1 MRFKTRARTSI
12 RMGGVVAAAT
22 LVAVATS
29 SITTASASVPVVKI
43 SVASLIPG
51 STAAATAAFN
61 SQVKQFE
68 NANPGIEV
76 TSVQYQW
83 LGSTFAAKLAA
94 GTLPTVFTVP
104 FTDGRSLGDNGQLAN
119 LTPYAEAL
127 PYFNKFNPAV
137 ISEGIDSKGQVIA
150 IPTASYAQA
159 LSYNRK
165 LFTEAGLNPNEPP
178 TTWAQIE
185 SDAKQISDKTGMAG
199 YAEMGAND
207 NTAGWILTTLDYA
220 LGGRM
225 ETGIGAKAKATFDNP
240 QAVQALD
247 LLKTMRWTDNSMGS
261 DFDWGWSDI
270 NQAFAAGQVGMF
282 ISGSD
287 VYTNMVQSY
296 NINPSIYGLAPIP
309 LANSKNAG
317 VLGGGTL
324 AAVSPSASA
333 AQIAAAV
340 KWIDYYYIQ
349 RYVNRDQAIRYS
361 ETQAASKQPVGT
373 PEVPIF
379 NQTQEN
385 LYNSWIK
392 PYINVPLKQ
401 MAPFTSAIFHEQIIP
416 EPESA
421 TQAIY
426 GDLDSVVEAVLTE
439 QNANPSSLLSAA
451 NSVGQNSIHSGS

>member
-1 MRFKTRARTSI
+1 
-12 RMGGVVAAAT
+12 MGGAAVVGASLVAAA
-22 LVAVATS
+22 VGPIPAAA
-29 SITTASASVPVVKI
+29 ASTPTVNI

-68 NANPGIEV
+68 KANPGIKV

-104 FTDGRSLGDNGQLAN
+104 FTDGRSLGENGQLAD
-119 LTPYAEAL
+119 LTKYAEAL

-137 ISEGIDSKGQVIA
+137 IAEGIDAKGQVIA

-159 LSYNRK
+159 LSYNRH
-165 LFTEAGLNPNEPP
+165 LFSEAGLNPNDPP
-178 TTWAQIE
+178 KTCAQLE
-185 SDAKQISDKTGMAG
+185 ADAKQISDRTGMAG

-225 ETGIGAKAKATFDNP
+225 ESGIGAKAKATFDNP

-247 LLKTMRWTDNSMGS
+247 MLAKMRWTDNSMGS
-261 DFDWGWSDI
+261 DFNWGWSDI

-309 LANSKNAG
+309 LANNRMAG

-324 AAVSPSASA
+324 AAVSPKSTQ
-333 AQIAAAV
+333 AQVAAAV
-340 KWIDYYYIQ
+340 KWIDFYYIQ
-349 RYVNRDQAIRYS
+349 RYVNRQQAIRYS
-361 ETQAASKQPVGT
+361 KTQAASKQPVGT

-379 NQTQEN
+379 NQKQES
-385 LYNSWIK
+385 LYDSWIR
-392 PYINVPLKQ
+392 PYVNVPLAQ
-401 MAPFTSAIFHEQIIP
+401 MAPFTKAIFHDKIIP

-421 TQAIY
+421 TQAVY
-426 GDLDSVVEAVLTE
+426 GDLDSVVEAVLTQ
-439 QNANPSSLLSAA
+439 QNADPSSLLSAA
-451 NSVGQNSIHSGS
+451 NSVGQHSIQSGS

>member
-1 MRFKTRARTSI
+1 MKFKTRAKTSI
-12 RMGGVVAAAT
+12 RMGGAVVVGAS
-22 LVAVATS
+22 LVAGAAG
-29 SITTASASVPVVKI
+29 SISTAAASVPTVKI

-51 STAAATAAFN
+51 STPAATAAFN
-61 SQVKQFE
+61 NQVKQFE
-68 NANPGIEV
+68 KANPGIQV

-104 FTDGRSLGDNGQLAN
+104 FTDGRALGDNGQLAD
-119 LTPYAEAL
+119 LTAYEKTL

-137 ISEGIDSKGQVIA
+137 LAEGIDAKKQIIA

-159 LSYNRK
+159 LSYNRN
-165 LFTEAGLNPNEPP
+165 LFSEAGLNPNDPP
-178 TTWAQIE
+178 TTWAQLE
-185 SDAKQISDKTGMAG
+185 ADAKQISDKTGMAG

-207 NTAGWILTTLDYA
+207 NTAGWIFTTLDYA
-220 LGGRM
+220 FGGRM
-225 ETGIGAKAKATFDNP
+225 ENGVGSTAKATFTNP
-240 QAVQALD
+240 EAVQALQM
-247 LLKTMRWTDNSMGS
+247 LQKMRFTDNSMGS
-261 DFDWGWSDI
+261 NFNMGWSDI
-270 NQAFAAGQVGMF
+270 NQAFSAGQVGMF

-309 LANSKNAG
+309 LVNGKTAG

-324 AAVSPSASA
+324 AAVSPKSTP
-333 AQIAAAV
+333 AQVAAAV
-340 KWIDYYYIQ
+340 KWIDFYYIQ
-349 RYVNRDQAIRYS
+349 RYVNKQQAIRYS
-361 ETQAASKQPVGT
+361 KTQAASKQPVGT

-401 MAPFTSAIFHEQIIP
+401 MAPFTTAIFKDKIIP
-416 EPESA
+416 EPEAA
-421 TQAIY
+421 TQAVY
-426 GDLDSVVEAVLTE
+426 NALDSVVEAVLTE
-439 QNANPSSLLSAA
+439 QNANPSALLAAA
-451 NSVGQNSIHSGS
+451 NAVGQHAISGS